1 MHTTTRSSINRIQHR
16 FTGWP
21 YVFLQVPSAVEETR
35 YMRLHR
41 VLRVTVSSVPGLSKN
56 LPCTLFS
63 STFFSER
70 IGPSALCRRE
80 KPIGPRPGSVVWPP
94 SSVPWQWHALLT
106 GRDAPYDSR
115 CARTRILGRSLYRA
129 TPRDVAVLPPQ
140 ARCGLSVVGQYLAC
154 CEGAGHYGQVGITP
168 RSW

>member
-1 MHTTTRSSINRIQHR
+1 MCSASIKCCGGDPVYA
-16 FTGWP
+16 TAPGLC
-21 YVFLQVPSAVEETR
+21 VA
-35 YMRLHR
+35 
-41 VLRVTVSSVPGLSKN
+41 VSSVPGLSKN

-115 CARTRILGRSLYRA
+115 CARTRILGRSLDRA

-154 CEGAGHYGQVGITP
+154 CEGAGPYGQVGITP